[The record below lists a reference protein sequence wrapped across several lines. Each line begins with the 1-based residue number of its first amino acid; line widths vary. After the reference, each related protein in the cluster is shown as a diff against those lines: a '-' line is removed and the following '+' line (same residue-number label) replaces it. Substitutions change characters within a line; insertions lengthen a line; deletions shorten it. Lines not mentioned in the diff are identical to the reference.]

1 MKAKITKPV
10 LAAMQ
15 EAFYLDL
22 DSPSG
27 LRWKRWNGNYGTR
40 KREAGDVAG
49 GATNTGT
56 YLVTLDSAK
65 YLAADVL
72 VALHRAAHREAR
84 V

>member
-27 LRWKRWNGNYGTR
+27 LRWKRWNGARGTFSR
-40 KREAGDVAG
+40 DAGEVAG
-49 GATNTGT
+49 SKTNAGV
-56 YLVTLDSAK
+56 YVIGFNGEK
-65 YLAADVL
+65 YLAAEAMA
-72 VALHRAAHREAR
+72 ALHRAAHREAR
-84 V
+84 S